1 MIEKFFYIEPEMARN
16 LLTQIDGMR
25 CDKRGVDRKAY
36 LFDEYAVLSASR
48 IKIRNGVRDDN
59 LAYFDE
65 LIHIL

>member
-36 LFDEYAVLSASR
+36 LFDYYIDLVCCIKNLVL
-48 IKIRNGVRDDN
+48 
-59 LAYFDE
+59 
-65 LIHIL
+65 